1 MPQPIVCQTLTDM
14 GLSAMENDKKYTNS
28 VERRAN
34 HRVTCAENVT
44 FQFNEATYKGIMQNM
59 SEGGF
64 FIETEVRPEKGSTIV
79 LNYYS
84 MFCKS
89 NITFHGIV
97 TRADELG
104 IGVKL
109 HLEATEIG

>member
-1 MPQPIVCQTLTDM
+1 
-14 GLSAMENDKKYTNS
+14 MENDKKIGNL

-34 HRVTCAENVT
+34 HRVKCSEDVT
-44 FQFNEATYKGIMQNM
+44 FQFNEETYKGLMQNM

-64 FIETEVRPEKGSTIV
+64 YIETDVKPEKGASIV

-97 TRADELG
+97 TRSDDLG

-109 HLEATEIG
+109 HLESTEIG

>member
-1 MPQPIVCQTLTDM
+1 
-14 GLSAMENDKKYTNS
+14 MENDNGRTKA

-34 HRVTCAENVT
+34 HRVTCSEAVT
-44 FQFNEATYKGIMQNM
+44 FQFEEETYKGTMQNM

-64 FIETEVRPEKGSTIV
+64 YIQTDVKPETGAPIV

-97 TRADELG
+97 IRSDELG

-109 HLEATEIG
+109 QLEATEIG